1 MVDFL
6 IIGPYNVVSYAN
18 VFPLLREDRIR
29 IGYNRVGEFSD
40 GTRFGNSIW
49 FTSMF
54 VEDRLALD
62 LICYEEGRYK
72 EYDHFAAINVDRV
85 CDIPD
90 FQGVMGVPI
99 TFLEKWCRRQFVI
112 LDARDY
118 RTDDRFKDMEVQML
132 SGSGGE
138 MPAVEG
144 HKKFGRIL
152 IRRK

>member
-6 IIGPYNVVSYAN
+6 VIGTYNAVSYAN

-29 IGYNRVGEFSD
+29 IGYNRVGEFCD

-49 FTSMF
+49 FTRLG
-54 VEDRLALD
+54 VEDRPPLD
-62 LICYEEGRYK
+62 LVEYSGDYK
-72 EYDHFAAINVDRV
+72 EYDHFSAINVDRV

-118 RTDDRFKDMEVQML
+118 RKDDRFKDMEVQML

>member
-6 IIGPYNVVSYAN
+6 VIGTYNAVSYFN
-18 VFPLLREDRIR
+18 VFPEIRKETIR

-54 VEDRLALD
+54 VEDRPPLD
-62 LICYEEGRYK
+62 LVEYREGDYGR
-72 EYDHFAAINVDRV
+72 YDHFAAINVDRV

-90 FQGVMGVPI
+90 YSGVMGVPI
-99 TFLEKWCRRQFVI
+99 TFLERWCRRQFEI

-118 RTDDRFKDMEVQML
+118 RTDDRFKGMEVQML

-138 MPAVEG
+138 MPAVGG